1 MMKYWSFVFLFLVA
15 TEASAFGSSGHSLIC
30 KIAFQTLTPEAK
42 MEVTRLIEG
51 TQYSSFAAACSWADH
66 IRSNNKYNFAKPHHY
81 INIPKNSI
89 RVQQTQ
95 ICKRRGCVLDAIEVY
110 TAVLSG
116 ADLNDFSMRD
126 KSKKSGIYVNDRTE
140 ALMFL
145 AHFIGDIHQPL
156 HVSYADDRGGN
167 QTKVKIA
174 SRKRKENLHWVW
186 DSYLVS
192 RSKQGQKK
200 LETELLDNTQN
211 IIRSRLKEGSPLEWA
226 QESFELTRKIYRDLP
241 SSRILNE
248 SYYRKNNLI
257 VKSQI
262 ELAGYRLGEVINQ
275 AVSDFQTRRS
285 KNQ

>member
-1 MMKYWSFVFLFLVA
+1 MMKYFSFIFLFLVA
-15 TEASAFGSSGHSLIC
+15 TEVTAFGSSGHSLIC

-42 MEVTRLIEG
+42 AEVSRLIES
-51 TQYSSFAAACSWADH
+51 TQYSSFADACSWADH
-66 IRSNNKYNFAKPHHY
+66 IRRDRKYDFVKPHHY
-81 INIPKNSI
+81 INLPKNYSK
-89 RVQQTQ
+89 VQQTSM
-95 ICKRRGCVLDAIEVY
+95 CRRRGCVLDAVEVY

-116 ADLNDFSMRD
+116 ANLNDFSMRN
-126 KSKKSGIYVNDRTE
+126 KSSNAGLYVNDRAE

-167 QTKVKIA
+167 KIRVKIA

-200 LETELLDNTQN
+200 LETELLGKIKNN
-211 IIRSRLKEGSPLEWA
+211 NHPRLEEGSPLDWA
-226 QESFELTRKIYRDLP
+226 QESFELTQKIYRDLP
-241 SSRILNE
+241 SNKILSE

-257 VKSQI
+257 VKKQI
-262 ELAGYRLGEVINQ
+262 ERAGYRLGEVINQ
-275 AVSDFQTRRS
+275 AVSDFQARHPNNR
-285 KNQ
+285 